1 MKRWMLIQVLR
12 IFALL
17 LLTGQVLMAPV
28 SAATDIQKPRIAV
41 LPVENATG
49 DAGLDAL
56 EDGFSDVLVAA
67 LSNLEG
73 VTVVGRDELS
83 SIVSELA
90 RGLSGQ
96 AASDSAARLG
106 KLTGANILVK
116 GSFTLQDKRIAV
128 VVHAYQLETTRL
140 LASAQSSNKLSELAT
155 LGETLAS
162 KLVARLTRSEG
173 LDAVLPVD
181 RHPQINLHFMKGLGF
196 YYNQL
201 YDHAIAEFMLV
212 SYLQP
217 AHGEAAY
224 WTAKSYYDSGD
235 FEHARVE
242 LSAFLRDFVKHPKT
256 KTAARLLRSL
266 GKED

>member
-1 MKRWMLIQVLR
+1 MLIQVLR
-12 IFALL
+12 IFASL
-17 LLTGQVLMAPV
+17 LLTGQILMAPV
-28 SAATDIQKPRIAV
+28 SAASDRQQPRIAV
-41 LPVENATG
+41 LPLENATG
-49 DAGLDAL
+49 DARLDAL

-67 LSNLEG
+67 LSSLEG
-73 VTVVGRDELS
+73 VTVVARDELS

-90 RGLSGQ
+90 HGLSGQ
-96 AASDSAARLG
+96 AASDSAARLE

-116 GSFTLQDKRIAV
+116 GSFTLQHKKLTV

-140 LASAQSSNKLSELAT
+140 LASAQISDELSELAT

-162 KLVARLTRSEG
+162 KLVAQLTRSVG
-173 LDAVLPVD
+173 VDALPVD

-242 LSAFLRDFVKHPKT
+242 LRAFLRDFEKHPKT
-256 KTAARLLRSL
+256 KTAATLLRSL
-266 GKED
+266 GKAD